1 MKRIFTILTMA
12 ALLLAGC
19 EKDPNPVLTPTSDA
33 TMPYTYEGGTGTI
46 TYTLEDPM
54 PGVEVTARCAQDWIT
69 DITVGDQITFNVAE
83 NKENE
88 AREATIAVA
97 YGDLGFGVKVTQEG
111 NPIPK
116 FLAADIDGNYYG
128 TAYSDFYNY
137 YVILSDIG
145 FDAQGKAL
153 PNGTYFYF
161 DMYSATPNSTAD
173 IVIPNGVYTLNNSY
187 TKDTFSINDSKM
199 LITNEANKGTNI
211 YFREGTMTVTSEGIE
226 ALIETKN
233 GEKYRVVYE
242 GAPVIDK

>member
-1 MKRIFTILTMA
+1 MKRILFTLTL
-12 ALLLAGC
+12 ALVALAGC
-19 EKDPNPVLTPTSDA
+19 TKDPNPVLTPTSNA

-54 PGVEVTARCAQDWIT
+54 PGVEVTATCAQDWIT

-83 NKENE
+83 NEENE

-97 YGDLGFGVKVTQEG
+97 YGDLGFDVKVTQEG
-111 NPIPK
+111 SPITK
-116 FLAADIDGNYYG
+116 FVAADIDGKYYG
-128 TAYSDFYNY
+128 TQYSDFYNY

-145 FDAQGKAL
+145 FDAHGYSL

-187 TKDTFSINDSKM
+187 TKDTFSINDSRM
-199 LITNEANKGTNI
+199 LITNEVNQGTNK
-211 YFREGTMTVTSEGIE
+211 YFKEGTMTVTSEGIE

-242 GAPVIDK
+242 GAPVIER